1 MAKKRQL
8 HYSKITHQGDN
19 MCPLCEG
26 DGVFV
31 GDYED
36 DGKSIDISVCYLC
49 DATGIAKYKIDYNIK
64 VHYEESE
71 PIFEVIPINE
81 DLAGIPK
88 AEEK

>member
-8 HYSKITHQGDN
+8 HYSKTTHQGDN

-36 DGKSIDISVCYLC
+36 DGKSIDLAVCSLC
-49 DATGIAKYKIDYNIK
+49 DATGVAEIGKDYNVQ
-64 VHYEESE
+64 VHYQSNDE
-71 PIFEVIPINE
+71 PIFEIIPIN
-81 DLAGIPK
+81 K
-88 AEEK
+88 